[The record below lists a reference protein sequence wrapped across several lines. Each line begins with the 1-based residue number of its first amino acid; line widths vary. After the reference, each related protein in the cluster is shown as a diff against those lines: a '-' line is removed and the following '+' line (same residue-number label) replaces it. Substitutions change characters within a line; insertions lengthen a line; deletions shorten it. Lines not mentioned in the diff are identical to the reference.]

1 MPNEIQYNAQKHM
14 QQFNDQIYRISS
26 ENYPMIFRRHL
37 QSDEDLNKEFTPI
50 SKGKTG
56 RIQRERDEKEL
67 DILRKQTGNDHI
79 GLYGMRY
86 VNGAAEQHRMREYY
100 WKHATARPD
109 AELTRPDKE
118 LTVFM
123 KDDENAFRSNVELLK
138 AFESGEQER
147 MRPYLEEMMT
157 MILTEDMAWGM
168 LNEHWLADN
177 AGEFYEKLERFR
189 VFTRLYNENTWFK
202 DSLSDDIRSLVENK
216 LEEAV
221 LLREGLKLS
230 LERQGIDPDTLTIK
244 RDFHY
249 KGNNNVRSKEE
260 IDRLLDDR
268 KKDFKKTLNAD
279 FKITKSLKKL
289 TEEEQT
295 RAKEEAART
304 NAPENAEYKKAK
316 RLIKDVPE
324 EMQKDFEDALFTMA
338 KDIGDYKT
346 MSNTYG
352 HFDTVTAELKN
363 ASREY
368 YLLRNRVKKGDA
380 KTISL
385 EEQVNSL
392 LRLSAA
398 AHAFRHVNGAEYGK
412 KAKDRKS
419 CAGTLIIN
427 TRLLIDKCIADE
439 GTGEA
444 VVPLDHL
451 KIAADKGDKKK
462 VSEAKKKVNEATKQL
477 KQLHR
482 AWRGWRVVLSK
493 NTLDTPEERLMRYKT
508 LFDDYREPL
517 QLWVSNKELF
527 AKYGKKDENEFAER
541 AVDEYTRVMHE
552 LTFIEW
558 ARKRGRADQI
568 QKSEVDETIDRE
580 LSRVDGIKEAA
591 PIDMSVDK
599 NLDDKQ
605 NQSLLEVDQWILR
618 NITGDDQSEMISK
631 LLRKTKRER
640 LYIYYLIETRA
651 RVKPTADDIPES
663 QNRYYPDVRAF
674 KDQMVKSRFKFM
686 SRLLNDTIYWDKIR
700 QAMDICDGNRSLIRE
715 LYEPKDLDRADIKAE
730 AGTARKLRAVKTRT
744 AIDEYKRIMA
754 ECHGDKNVI
763 QSRKNEI
770 EAAVTALKDSF
781 NEMITAEME
790 EKANIGSMA
799 EDAWTEGSGGLEKT
813 IGLNIAG
820 LLKSVESLGVVGAAA
835 GGSFVLADSVF
846 SLVNTATDLFMQWS
860 DISGSEILSKL
871 GDVASSTATALGTG
885 WENVDNAMNIVE
897 NVSKEVMEKNAAGLA
912 NTVTVVTS
920 GVTAVA
926 GLAQLAVSAN
936 RAIHASSARA
946 YLKRKY
952 ESGQADENE
961 RERKFD
967 TQLQKLNDKI
977 RQGKAIRGTA
987 KVVSGVLGVASV
999 MIPPLAAV
1007 ATISQIAIS
1016 AWGDSKIGDAELG
1029 LIDGFVEFEKM
1040 LPIILAERQGWKKVE
1055 NTITGRSLYRDQI
1068 GQFHEERELLEF
1080 NDIEKVKKSLQKRIA
1095 KKYNFNSYT
1104 AMIIMVA
1111 KKYARFIHNKLF
1123 ESQGEDT
1130 SYYKEL
1136 LKSFGLT
1143 YKARTTKNPGKPS
1156 VDQIA
1161 KKLMGK

>member
-1 MPNEIQYNAQKHM
+1 MPDEIHLNAQEHK
-14 QQFNDQIYRISS
+14 QQFNDQIYRISA
-26 ENYPMIFRRHL
+26 ENYPLIFRRHL
-37 QSDEDLNKEFTPI
+37 QSDEDLNKEYTPI

-56 RIQRERDEKEL
+56 RIQREHDEKEL
-67 DILRKQTGNDHI
+67 DRLRKQTGNQHI

-86 VNGAAEQHRMREYY
+86 VNGATEQRRIREYY
-100 WKHATARPD
+100 WKHATSKPD
-109 AELTRPDKE
+109 AELTKPDKE
-118 LTVFM
+118 LAVFM

-147 MRPYLEEMMT
+147 IRPYLEEMMT

-177 AGEFYEKLERFR
+177 AGEFHEKLERFR
-189 VFTRLYNENTWFK
+189 VFTRLYNENAWFK
-202 DSLSDDIRSLVENK
+202 DSLPDDIKSLVENK

-221 LLREGLKLS
+221 LLRAGLKLS
-230 LERQGIDPDTLTIK
+230 LERQGIDPETLTIK

-249 KGNNNVRSKEE
+249 KGNKSVRSKEE
-260 IDRLLDDR
+260 IDSLLDA
-268 KKDFKKTLNAD
+268 KKKEFKKTLNTD
-279 FKITKSLKKL
+279 FKITKSIRKL

-304 NAPENAEYKKAK
+304 EAPENAEYKKAK

-338 KDIGDYKT
+338 KDIGDYKIVP
-346 MSNTYG
+346 NTFG

-368 YLLRNRVKKGDA
+368 YLLRNRIKKGDA
-380 KTISL
+380 KTVSL

-439 GTGEA
+439 GAGEA

-451 KIAADKGDKKK
+451 KIAADKGAKKK
-462 VSEAKKKVNEATKQL
+462 VSEATEQL
-477 KQLHR
+477 KKLHR
-482 AWRGWRVVLSK
+482 AWRGWRTALSK

-527 AKYGKKDENEFAER
+527 AKYGNKGENEFAER

-591 PIDMSVDK
+591 PIDMSVDNK
-599 NLDDKQ
+599 LNEKQ
-605 NQSLLEVDQWILR
+605 KQALLEVDQWILR
-618 NITGDDQSEMISK
+618 NMTGDDQSEMISK
-631 LLRKTKRER
+631 LLRKTKCER

-686 SRLLNDTIYWDKIR
+686 SRLSKNTIYWDKIR

-715 LYEPKDLDRADIKAE
+715 LYEPKDLNRADIKAE
-730 AGTARKLRAVKTRT
+730 AGTARKLRAVKTRM
-744 AIDEYKRIMA
+744 AIDEYKRIMS

-770 EAAVTALKDSF
+770 EAAITALKDSF
-781 NEMITAEME
+781 NEMLTAEME
-790 EKANIGSMA
+790 EKANTGSMA
-799 EDAWTEGSGGLEKT
+799 ESAWTEGSGGLEKT

-820 LLKSVESLGVVGAAA
+820 LLKSVESLGAVGAAA
-835 GGSFVLADSVF
+835 GGVFVIADGMF
-846 SLVNTATDLFMQWS
+846 SLVDTATDLFMQWP

-871 GDVASSTATALGTG
+871 SDVVSSTATVFGTG
-885 WENVDNAMNIVE
+885 WKNVDNTINIVE
-897 NVSKEVMEKNAAGLA
+897 NVAKEFAEINAAELA
-912 NTVTVVTS
+912 NKTTVVTS

-936 RAIHASSARA
+936 RATHASSARA
-946 YLKRKY
+946 YLKQKY
-952 ESGQADENE
+952 ESGQANENV
-961 RERKFD
+961 REKKFD

-977 RQGKAIRGTA
+977 RQGKALSGTA

-1007 ATISQIAIS
+1007 LGGAATVSQIAIS

-1040 LPIILAERQGWKKVE
+1040 FPIILAERRGWKKVE
-1055 NTITGRSLYRDQI
+1055 NTVTGRSLYRDQT

-1104 AMIIMVA
+1104 AMITMVA

-1143 YKARTTKNPGKPS
+1143 YKARTAKNPGKPS